1 MNERALELWK
11 TSWAD
16 EVHATDYARKRMK
29 SAQSSKLTPIK
40 IDSDDL
46 YGYFQGSHGR
56 YETWLDHCPCGDF
69 IRSKLPCKHIYR
81 LAMELGVIN
90 MDYSSSKIDIP
101 TVRSERFSLE
111 ETVDIIESLP
121 SEAQFYLLKI
131 ASTTSASNRFFPVAE
146 VNSIKPLLDSG
157 IILRATEDEA
167 VMFEWSNVNILKA
180 NLKKLGLPYDKKMK
194 KEELQDFCA
203 KNYRSEM
210 RQLYK
215 ELIPVYINDSFS
227 RRNIHYYLHRKLDSE
242 ELFCSDGSFKYIPLL
257 ETELPDD
264 AVTDELV
271 KRGYYERK

>member
-29 SAQSSKLTPIK
+29 SAKSSKLTPIK

-90 MDYSSSKIDIP
+90 MDYSSNKIDIP

-121 SEAQFYLLKI
+121 SEAQFYLLEI
-131 ASTTSASNRFFPVAE
+131 ASTTSSSNRFFPVSE
-146 VNSIKPLLDSG
+146 VDSIKSLLDSG
-157 IILRATEDEA
+157 MVLRATEDEA
-167 VMFEWSNVNILKA
+167 VMFEWGNVNTLKA

-210 RQLYK
+210 RQIYK

-242 ELFCSDGSFKYIPLL
+242 ESFCLDGSFKYVSLL

-271 KRGYYERK
+271 KRGYYKRR